1 MEKTPDSNIDPRA
14 LSPLGRTRAKKQ
26 NIKNKIDS
34 KKKPKAKVFI
44 PVFL

>member
-1 MEKTPDSNIDPRA
+1 MEKIADSNIDPRA

-26 NIKNKIDS
+26 NIKNRIDTE
-34 KKKPKAKVFI
+34 KKPKAKVFI